1 MWGYF
6 SIEVKLSTDVSILV
20 YKVKEM
26 YELLAI

>member
-6 SIEVKLSTDVSILV
+6 SMKVKLSTDVAILV